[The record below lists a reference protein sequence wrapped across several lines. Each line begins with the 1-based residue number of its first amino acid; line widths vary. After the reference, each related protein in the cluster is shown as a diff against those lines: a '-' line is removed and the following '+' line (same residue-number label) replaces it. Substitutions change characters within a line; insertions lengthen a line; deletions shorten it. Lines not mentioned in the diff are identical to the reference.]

1 MSRMAELTIDIEDM
15 FFTDRLTPEV
25 IAKELNVPLK
35 VVTDY
40 LAQFDEEI
48 WDDSMDGDAESALA
62 SAGWGTDE
70 DYGGGNEYL

>member
-1 MSRMAELTIDIEDM
+1 MAELTIDIEEM
-15 FFTDRLTPEV
+15 FFIDDMTPED
-25 IAKELNVPLK
+25 IAKELNVPLEM
-35 VVTDY
+35 VQEY

>member
-1 MSRMAELTIDIEDM
+1 MAELTIDIEDM

-25 IAKELNVPLK
+25 IAKELNVPLE
-35 VVTDY
+35 VVQDY

>member
-25 IAKELNVPLK
+25 IAKELNVPLE
-35 VVTDY
+35 VVQDY

>member
-25 IAKELNVPLK
+25 IAKELNVPLE

-70 DYGGGNEYL
+70 DYGGGDEYL

>member
-1 MSRMAELTIDIEDM
+1 MSRMAELVANIEDM
-15 FFTDRLTPEV
+15 FFADRLTPEA
-25 IAKELNVPLK
+25 IAKELNVPLE
-35 VVTDY
+35 VVKDH

>member
-15 FFTDRLTPEV
+15 FFTDRLTPEA
-25 IAKELNVPLK
+25 IAKELNVPLE
-35 VVTDY
+35 VVQDY

>member
-25 IAKELNVPLK
+25 IAKELNVPLEM
-35 VVTDY
+35 VQEY

>member
-1 MSRMAELTIDIEDM
+1 MSRMAELTIDIEEM
-15 FFTDRLTPEV
+15 FFIDDMTPED
-25 IAKELNVPLK
+25 IAKELNVPLEM
-35 VVTDY
+35 VQEY

>member
-1 MSRMAELTIDIEDM
+1 MAELTIDIEDM

-25 IAKELNVPLK
+25 IAKELNVPLE

-70 DYGGGNEYL
+70 DYGGGDEYL

>member
-1 MSRMAELTIDIEDM
+1 MAELVANIEDM
-15 FFTDRLTPEV
+15 FFADRLTPEA
-25 IAKELNVPLK
+25 IAKELNVPLE
-35 VVTDY
+35 VVKDH

>member
-1 MSRMAELTIDIEDM
+1 MSRMAELTMIVEGM
-15 FFTDRLTPEV
+15 FFIDDMKPED
-25 IAKELNVPLK
+25 IAKELNVPLEM
-35 VVTDY
+35 VQEY